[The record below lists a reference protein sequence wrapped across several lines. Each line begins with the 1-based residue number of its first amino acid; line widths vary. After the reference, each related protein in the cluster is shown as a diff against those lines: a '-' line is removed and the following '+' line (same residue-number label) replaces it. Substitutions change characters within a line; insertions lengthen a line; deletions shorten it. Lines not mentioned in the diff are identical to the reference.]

1 MQFPKILSYMR
12 SLIRQILTLF
22 LALSQ
27 KIETRKLKKFKCTSS
42 QGRKIKS
49 CQRIISKG
57 DLVHVV
63 LHISQLSR
71 NSSFLC
77 NTPYLCQ
84 NRKYKKHPNSFYH
97 INNPTMTSTRNKL
110 WEISNM
116 CSSRQ
121 DKPSCTNN
129 LASTMIDSSESYFV
143 LSLPTFSLPVLF

>member
-97 INNPTMTSTRNKL
+97 INDPTMTSTRNKL
-110 WEISNM
+110 WISHKKINA
-116 CSSRQ
+116 
-121 DKPSCTNN
+121 K
-129 LASTMIDSSESYFV
+129 V
-143 LSLPTFSLPVLF
+143 LNKISLNIIQ